1 MGTTYMSAQNDGLV
15 RKQFIATSVPKKAC
29 AMTSGGTF
37 CPSTMSPVAHA
48 APERRREPKFR
59 RDVSILFRPDDVAH
73 RRELSRRD
81 ICLIGARNANRH
93 VDLNH
98 VALILRLIDRS
109 TSGLNTLNT

>member
-1 MGTTYMSAQNDGLV
+1 
-15 RKQFIATSVPKKAC
+15 
-29 AMTSGGTF
+29 MTSGGT

-73 RRELSRRD
+73 RRELSRSV

-98 VALILRLIDRS
+98 VALFLRLIDQS
-109 TSGLNTLNT
+109 MSGLNTLNT

>member
-1 MGTTYMSAQNDGLV
+1 LLENSSL
-15 RKQFIATSVPKKAC
+15 S
-29 AMTSGGTF
+29 S
-37 CPSTMSPVAHA
+37 
-48 APERRREPKFR
+48 RRNRYGHDLYGRAKRRVYQETIYRYIYSK

>member
-1 MGTTYMSAQNDGLV
+1 MGTTYMSAQNDGFV
-15 RKQFIATSVPKKAC
+15 RKQFIATSIPKKAWS
-29 AMTSGGTF
+29 MTSGGTF

-48 APERRREPKFR
+48 APERRRKPKFR

-98 VALILRLIDRS
+98 VALFYA
-109 TSGLNTLNT
+109 